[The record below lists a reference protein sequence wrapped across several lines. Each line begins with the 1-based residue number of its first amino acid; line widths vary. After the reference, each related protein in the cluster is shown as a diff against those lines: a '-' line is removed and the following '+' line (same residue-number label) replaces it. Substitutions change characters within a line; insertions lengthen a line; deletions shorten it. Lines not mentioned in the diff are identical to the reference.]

1 MNLNI
6 LYEDNHIIVCVKP
19 VGVLSQEDHTKDP
32 DMLSILKEYIKV
44 KYKKEGNVFLGLVMR
59 LDRMTSGVMV
69 FARTSK
75 AASRLS
81 EQIRNGE
88 VLKKY
93 VAIVNGEVN
102 QHGTLK
108 DYLIKDEKLVKS
120 FVTTKELG
128 KLAVLDYNLVGYKD
142 NLSVVDVLLH
152 TGRHH
157 QIRVQFSNIGH
168 PLYGDKLY
176 GGLGDNHMHLHAYYL
191 SFIHPVTKEPMRFK
205 YLPTGNMWDEIEI
218 NDL

>member
-1 MNLNI
+1 MNLEI

-44 KYKKEGNVFLGLVMR
+44 KYNKEGNVFLGLVMR
-59 LDRMTSGVMV
+59 LDRMTSGIMV

-75 AASRLS
+75 AASRIS

-93 VAIVNGEVN
+93 VAIVTGEVN
-102 QHGTLK
+102 QYGTLK
-108 DYLIKDEKLVKS
+108 DYLIKDEKVVKS
-120 FVTTKELG
+120 FVTTKDKG
-128 KLAVLDYNLVGYKD
+128 RLAVLDYKLVNYKD
-142 NLSVVDVLLH
+142 NLSIVDVLLH

-176 GGLGDNHMHLHAYYL
+176 GGKGDNHMHLHAYYL
-191 SFIHPVTKEPMRFK
+191 SFVHPVTKEPMRFK
-205 YLPTGNMWDEIEI
+205 SLPTGNMWDKIEI